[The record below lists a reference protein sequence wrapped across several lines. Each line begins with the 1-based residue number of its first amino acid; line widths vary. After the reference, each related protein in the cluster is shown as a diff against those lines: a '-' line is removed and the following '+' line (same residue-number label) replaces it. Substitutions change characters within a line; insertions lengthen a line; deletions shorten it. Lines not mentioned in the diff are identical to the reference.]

1 MANVKIGKLT
11 IKSDS
16 MCWTIYETVTAG
28 EDAKN
33 PGEEY
38 DRGIGH
44 YPGHYPSLS
53 MCLDAILECDL
64 QRSEA
69 ASVQELLAEV
79 RALKKEIR
87 NIKS

>member
-16 MCWTIYETVTAG
+16 VCWTIYETVTAG

-44 YPGHYPSLS
+44 YPSLS
-53 MCLDAILECDL
+53 TCLEAILERDL
-64 QRSEA
+64 QGSD
-69 ASVQELLAEV
+69 ASSIAELLSEI